1 MLIKWLLKL
10 YQELKK
16 INCKSKYEEN
26 VNEENLKAYYCID
39 MTNKLSWVTA
49 LTNVVVLHI
58 CFKSTFVWEK
68 RSFNSITAVCYM
80 KSDSE
85 YNSI

>member
-10 YQELKK
+10 YQELEK

-39 MTNKLSWVTA
+39 MTNKLS
-49 LTNVVVLHI
+49 
-58 CFKSTFVWEK
+58 
-68 RSFNSITAVCYM
+68 
-80 KSDSE
+80 
-85 YNSI
+85 